1 MARRLPAS
9 VPPRNLR
16 KRPSGLARLDSNKR
30 VRSGRHKSSFYAH
43 TGIKRASGRYKPRRR
58 KSRADPTKKAE
69 REAKRATKQESQQRS
84 RKKFS
89 ERWQRRL
96 ASDAV
101 AAAQAAQQPDDK
113 ASQQPDDTTSS
124 DAVAAAQAAQQPDDT
139 ASQQPDDTTSET
151 ESSDVGSS
159 TTSLDTADMH
169 TMSSS
174 SSGSGAAR
182 TPAARSR
189 SGSGGSQADSEGCES
204 FWRTVWPVQAPQGNT
219 QAGLAT
225 AALCPSMRVIP
236 ALEGDQPLHWPW
248 GKPLPRGDQ
257 HATLRVVWRDG
268 MPFVVPRNSDIVE
281 QLDDGGASLQAISQL
296 WDDLPQEEQCQR
308 WRACERPVHHRIR
321 GKSGPCLSSQALQRM
336 QMDTPTDAQLR
347 SWRLAAFL
355 SPQAPAPST
364 PVRTP
369 CGVEDMEALGDIL
382 EFSGV
387 QQTTPRTR
395 KHMAASMLSDSPL
408 WDACR

>member
-69 REAKRATKQESQQRS
+69 REAKRATKQAA
-84 RKKFS
+84 RKRFS

-96 ASDAV
+96 A
-101 AAAQAAQQPDDK
+101 
-113 ASQQPDDTTSS
+113 S

-189 SGSGGSQADSEGCES
+189 SGSGGSQADSE
-204 FWRTVWPVQAPQGNT
+204 RIRVQAPQGNT

>member
-69 REAKRATKQESQQRS
+69 REASIATKQAA
-84 RKKFS
+84 RKRFS

-257 HATLRVVWRDG
+257 HATLRVV
-268 MPFVVPRNSDIVE
+268 
-281 QLDDGGASLQAISQL
+281 
-296 WDDLPQEEQCQR
+296 
-308 WRACERPVHHRIR
+308 
-321 GKSGPCLSSQALQRM
+321 
-336 QMDTPTDAQLR
+336 
-347 SWRLAAFL
+347 
-355 SPQAPAPST
+355 
-364 PVRTP
+364 
-369 CGVEDMEALGDIL
+369 
-382 EFSGV
+382 
-387 QQTTPRTR
+387 
-395 KHMAASMLSDSPL
+395 
-408 WDACR
+408 

>member
-43 TGIKRASGRYKPRRR
+43 RGIKRASGRYKPRGR

-69 REAKRATKQESQQRS
+69 REAKRATKQAA
-84 RKKFS
+84 RKRNS

-96 ASDAV
+96 A
-101 AAAQAAQQPDDK
+101 
-113 ASQQPDDTTSS
+113 S

-189 SGSGGSQADSEGCES
+189 SGSGGSQADSE
-204 FWRTVWPVQAPQGNT
+204 RIRVQAPQGNT

>member
-1 MARRLPAS
+1 MLTRAS
-9 VPPRNLR
+9 
-16 KRPSGLARLDSNKR
+16 
-30 VRSGRHKSSFYAH
+30 
-43 TGIKRASGRYKPRRR
+43 KRASKRYKPRRR

-69 REAKRATKQESQQRS
+69 REASIATKQAA
-84 RKKFS
+84 RKRFS

-96 ASDAV
+96 A
-101 AAAQAAQQPDDK
+101 
-113 ASQQPDDTTSS
+113 S

>member
-30 VRSGRHKSSFYAH
+30 ARSGRHKSSFYAH

-69 REAKRATKQESQQRS
+69 REAKRATKQAA
-84 RKKFS
+84 RKRNS

-96 ASDAV
+96 A
-101 AAAQAAQQPDDK
+101 
-113 ASQQPDDTTSS
+113 S

-189 SGSGGSQADSEGCES
+189 SGSGGSQADSE
-204 FWRTVWPVQAPQGNT
+204 RIRVQAPQGNT

>member
-69 REAKRATKQESQQRS
+69 LEAKRATKQAA
-84 RKKFS
+84 RKRNS

-96 ASDAV
+96 A
-101 AAAQAAQQPDDK
+101 
-113 ASQQPDDTTSS
+113 S

-189 SGSGGSQADSEGCES
+189 SGSGGSQADSE
-204 FWRTVWPVQAPQGNT
+204 RIRVQAPQGNT

>member
-69 REAKRATKQESQQRS
+69 REASLAAKQAARKR
-84 RKKFS
+84 FS

-113 ASQQPDDTTSS
+113 
-124 DAVAAAQAAQQPDDT
+124 

-204 FWRTVWPVQAPQGNT
+204 FWRTVWRVQAPQGNT

>member
-30 VRSGRHKSSFYAH
+30 ARSGRHKSSFYAH

-69 REAKRATKQESQQRS
+69 REASIAAKQAARKR
-84 RKKFS
+84 FS

-113 ASQQPDDTTSS
+113 
-124 DAVAAAQAAQQPDDT
+124 

>member
-30 VRSGRHKSSFYAH
+30 ARSGKHKSSFYAH

-69 REAKRATKQESQQRS
+69 REASIAAKQAARKR
-84 RKKFS
+84 FS

-96 ASDAV
+96 A
-101 AAAQAAQQPDDK
+101 
-113 ASQQPDDTTSS
+113 S

-189 SGSGGSQADSEGCES
+189 SGSGGSQADSE
-204 FWRTVWPVQAPQGNT
+204 RIRVQAPQGNT